1 MHTKPP
7 LHRLPSH
14 GPSRKRSAVCPSLA
28 GLQQRGFLRT
38 PRVPASPTPPP
49 RRRLHWLHSAR
60 ECVSP
65 LSLRDGWELA
75 HISCSPLVGPVGF
88 CASRKLLPR
97 QRQSLCEEMSFD
109 SPVLS
114 FAVCS

>member
-49 RRRLHWLHSAR
+49 ATSALAPLCPRVREPPLASGRLGAGSHLVLTSRGAGGFLR
-60 ECVSP
+60 LSETPSP
-65 LSLRDGWELA
+65 SETK
-75 HISCSPLVGPVGF
+75 PL
-88 CASRKLLPR
+88 
-97 QRQSLCEEMSFD
+97 
-109 SPVLS
+109 
-114 FAVCS
+114 

>member
-38 PRVPASPTPPP
+38 PRVPASPTPPAP
-49 RRRLHWLHSAR
+49 GDVCIGSTLPASA
-60 ECVSP
+60 
-65 LSLRDGWELA
+65 
-75 HISCSPLVGPVGF
+75 
-88 CASRKLLPR
+88 
-97 QRQSLCEEMSFD
+97 
-109 SPVLS
+109 
-114 FAVCS
+114 